1 MHEGLDSARV
11 FWKIQIISKSSR
23 TPNASYIPFDQSGW
37 LLQTAMCASSNLGFW
52 EAGYIVSWFALDFK
66 VCDCEGRLLLILQE
80 LMSHHP
86 L

>member
-11 FWKIQIISKSSR
+11 FWKIQIISKSLR

-52 EAGYIVSWFALDFK
+52 EAVHRETSAVAVSL
-66 VCDCEGRLLLILQE
+66 GPLHLLACTL
-80 LMSHHP
+80 SP
-86 L
+86 VT